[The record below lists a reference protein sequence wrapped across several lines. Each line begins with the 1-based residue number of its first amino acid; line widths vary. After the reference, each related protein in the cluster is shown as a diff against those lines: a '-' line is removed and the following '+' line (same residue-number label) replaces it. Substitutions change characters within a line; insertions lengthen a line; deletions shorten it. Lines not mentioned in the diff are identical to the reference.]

1 MGLACLF
8 FRFPATQYLVGEKT
22 SLEITHQNMVCSNS
36 DRTLLSFLVPIPR
49 VGISSVNQFQVQ
61 ARLRSHFLV
70 CSAVGHSDLTGEL
83 SPISGFYSFTGSCP
97 FTPVCTITRRFSGV
111 SLFAG

>member
-1 MGLACLF
+1 
-8 FRFPATQYLVGEKT
+8 VGEKA

-36 DRTLLSFLVPIPR
+36 EHTLLSFLVPIPR

-70 CSAVGHSDLTGEL
+70 RSAVGHSDLTGGL

-97 FTPVCTITRRFSGV
+97 FTSVAQLQGI
-111 SLFAG
+111 LAGSAFLQVE